1 VSLNVRLSDLP
12 VGTESFNHCMIC
24 KTLTL
29 QTVVKTML
37 YSPGGARSITVWSC
51 ENHPTPDSLVDE

>member
-1 VSLNVRLSDLP
+1 MSLNVRLSNLP
-12 VGTESFNHCMIC
+12 EGTESFEQCAIC
-24 KTLTL
+24 NSLTL

-51 ENHPTPDSLVDE
+51 EAHPTPDTLVDE